1 MGLRLKNKMEEFFD
15 SISDGEKSRNG
26 KLRTQIKFLKNF
38 LGTFGDL
45 EVGKAQDELIK
56 KYFNVQLRNEFGQGR
71 Y

>member
-15 SISDGEKSRNG
+15 SISDGEKSRNR

-45 EVGKAQDELIK
+45 EVGKAQD
-56 KYFNVQLRNEFGQGR
+56 
-71 Y
+71 